1 MWRLGWSNPQTLRE
15 DSGEVREG
23 RAVPEEFVVLQ
34 AERVELAVLA
44 FAIHFEAVEEFCLIV
59 CTTRVVNILLDHA
72 VVLLARRYGLDL
84 AVECVVVDIDRVWQ
98 SLRFSRLLGR
108 VLFLELINHA
118 SQRVDEF
125 HLLLD
130 LLVSVDGLVG
140 HLTEAEVVRNEGVE
154 LTAQS
159 EDLVHVLLAK
169 RRAAFVVATDAFEKV
184 LDLGKIFV
192 ALQDGLLRKLTDR

>member
-1 MWRLGWSNPQTLRE
+1 M
-15 DSGEVREG
+15 
-23 RAVPEEFVVLQ
+23 
-34 AERVELAVLA
+34 
-44 FAIHFEAVEEFCLIV
+44 
-59 CTTRVVNILLDHA
+59 
-72 VVLLARRYGLDL
+72 
-84 AVECVVVDIDRVWQ
+84 
-98 SLRFSRLLGR
+98 
-108 VLFLELINHA
+108 
-118 SQRVDEF
+118 DEF

-130 LLVSVDGLVG
+130 FLVSVDGLVG